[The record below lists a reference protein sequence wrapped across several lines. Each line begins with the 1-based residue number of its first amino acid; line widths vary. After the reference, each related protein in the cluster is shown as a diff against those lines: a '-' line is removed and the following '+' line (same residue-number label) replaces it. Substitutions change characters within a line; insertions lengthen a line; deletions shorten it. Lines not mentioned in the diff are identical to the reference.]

1 MKHFR
6 VAAVVTDFG
15 FIHCW
20 RRNYHHDAALVR
32 SVPGPQPPRSGAYP
46 QRDEGSRRNG
56 FTAQVTNQ
64 SPSIII
70 ISFVFFFYELR
81 RLWLNCSYSQRE
93 ELPYFEATMYEIL
106 RFCGVTPGMWRNT
119 TNDTTVNVI
128 LPFIPFSNSNIYGKA
143 INGARRSGLH
153 CLISRARL
161 SSRLLTAVFGHFMSY
176 LLLCQ

>member
-1 MKHFR
+1 MAGILNVKHFR

-70 ISFVFFFYELR
+70 ISFVFFFLRITTFVVELQLQSTR
-81 RLWLNCSYSQRE
+81 RAALLRSNHVRNIAVLRSNTRHVAEYHQRYHRQRNFTIYS
-93 ELPYFEATMYEIL
+93 
-106 RFCGVTPGMWRNT
+106 V
-119 TNDTTVNVI
+119 
-128 LPFIPFSNSNIYGKA
+128 
-143 INGARRSGLH
+143 
-153 CLISRARL
+153 
-161 SSRLLTAVFGHFMSY
+161 
-176 LLLCQ
+176 